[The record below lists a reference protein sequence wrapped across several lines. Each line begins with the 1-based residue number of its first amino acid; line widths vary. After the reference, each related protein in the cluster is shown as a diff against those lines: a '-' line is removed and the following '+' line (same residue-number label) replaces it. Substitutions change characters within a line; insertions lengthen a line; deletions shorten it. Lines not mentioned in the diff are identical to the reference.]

1 MARTAG
7 FARFH
12 IKHRMADPVRSGN
25 EDFVVALGTGKRHV
39 KVGCMTENRAARQR
53 NLSNSMTL
61 DTISFY
67 RKSAF
72 SIMTAATRSTLLH
85 LCHGHMRI
93 CLICFEERIMTIR
106 TGEHVEMLA
115 MFEHHLPE
123 IGNNNG
129 YGINGMAA

>member
-1 MARTAG
+1 
-7 FARFH
+7 
-12 IKHRMADPVRSGN
+12 
-25 EDFVVALGTGKRHV
+25 
-39 KVGCMTENRAARQR
+39 MTENRAARQR
-53 NLSNSMTL
+53 NLSNSMAL
-61 DTISFY
+61 DTIPFY
-67 RKSAF
+67 RKCAF
-72 SIMTAATRSTLLH
+72 TIMATATRSPLLH

-93 CLICFEERIMTIR
+93 CLISLKERIMTIR

>member
-1 MARTAG
+1 
-7 FARFH
+7 
-12 IKHRMADPVRSGN
+12 
-25 EDFVVALGTGKRHV
+25 
-39 KVGCMTENRAARQR
+39 MTENRAARQR

-61 DTISFY
+61 YTISFY

-72 SIMTAATRSTLLH
+72 SIMTTAAGPALLH

-93 CLICFEERIMTIR
+93 CLLCFEERIMAIR

-129 YGINGMAA
+129 YGINSMAA